1 MIRYLHIIITF
12 LFCFLSI
19 STGWAQKNNFINVTI
34 NVTAPN
40 PNASTK
46 EVMPDIPVGKGW
58 DIYVFHEKNKAQA
71 FFNNITDRTK
81 DSQSGLVMVTDSKV
95 DYKEIKQTDNN
106 GSCNFFAKPQ
116 WYFVVYNKEL
126 QRVSE
131 NIIGIK
137 GKEQNQ
143 TIIVKTKSATGDKEL
158 DNVDVKAKF
167 IFETPVDSSYDCGDL
182 RIVDIIWP
190 ISHKETNI
198 TYRMGM
204 APYCMEISGNDYGFT
219 SEYQKL
225 DSKTGKIFKIMM
237 PCLVDGEQY
246 HKTQRRKMGYDP
258 VVNDP
263 LDRYVQSD
271 TMVSHAPTYL
281 HIRGQMTNIKSDAFY
296 PVWAYKWCENYK
308 SLISSETMLLN
319 LGYRT
324 DRTKFLDFE
333 FPDIAIDKNYYKRDP
348 KVELTE
354 TAHEL
359 RIEFIRG
366 QSEISPTDS
375 AGLQKLEDIIQ
386 AIGKIVDQKSGA
398 QLMSINIHG
407 YASPEGG
414 WATNDRLSKSRAAY
428 LKQRLV
434 SQLGISSS
442 DIDSEGSVM
451 SWKDVVSQ
459 LRIDSLNSEDIDRA
473 NLLDEIISSSRDE
486 ASVENKLRS
495 LPLYSYLRDNEEKY
509 YKPLRRVTISY
520 VYVVNRPLTEE
531 EIIRKY
537 EETKSA
543 DFPYQYQ
550 VLFDYLIDRPEELG
564 NIAKAAMREVPE
576 PRTGKPWTLAA
587 YYLAKSYTARNLCD
601 TTILEPYISNDPNE
615 FIKAFPDS
623 YVSPLPLRL
632 NSYHILNGDTIQRIN
647 DQGIIVQQISMF
659 VQANKIS
666 KALNLATHM
675 LPKENPLF
683 QQPIMMLEVKC
694 KKKYND
700 EEYREKVA
708 QTSDWNKVVVYAA
721 QDANKVKDEIFWKE
735 SWVLLNDTSKFHM
748 QAARELYMK
757 AILAYRLY
765 NSAKSWNQRKD
776 DNTPVPTTFFDMG
789 SHSIYDAPPFE
800 DDSFP
805 WGAYMIK
812 ACEMEPSFINLLKF
826 DGEFNQNYRDGFAK
840 FWNRKHPE
848 KILR

>member
-1 MIRYLHIIITF
+1 M
-12 LFCFLSI
+12 
-19 STGWAQKNNFINVTI
+19 GWAQKNKIINVTL

-40 PNASTK
+40 PNESTK
-46 EVMPDIPVGKGW
+46 ALMPDIPVGTGW
-58 DIYVFHEKNKAQA
+58 DIYIFHDKNKAQT
-71 FFNNITDRTK
+71 FFNKLTDKTK
-81 DSQSGLVMVTDSKV
+81 DLQSGLVMVTDSKPE
-95 DYKEIKQTDNN
+95 YKEIKQTDNN
-106 GSCNFFAKPQ
+106 GSCNFYAKPQ
-116 WYFVVYNKEL
+116 WYFVVYNEKE
-126 QRVSE
+126 QRISE
-131 NIIGIK
+131 SIIGIN
-137 GKEQNQ
+137 GKEQNL
-143 TIIVKTKSATGDKEL
+143 TITVKTKSASGDIEL
-158 DNVDVKAKF
+158 KNVDVKANF
-167 IFETPVDSSYDCGDL
+167 NFEVPVDSSYDCGDQ
-182 RIVDIIWP
+182 RNIDIIWP
-190 ISHKETNI
+190 ISHMETNI

-204 APYCMEISGNDYGFT
+204 APYCMEVSGDDYGFT
-219 SEYQKL
+219 SDYQKL

-271 TMVSHAPTYL
+271 TMVSHTPTYL
-281 HIRGQMTNIKSDAFY
+281 HIRGQMSNIKPDAFY

-308 SLISSETMLLN
+308 SLISSETKLLN

-333 FPDIAIDKNYYKRDP
+333 FPDIAIDKEYYKRDP
-348 KVELTE
+348 HVDLTE

-366 QSEISPTDS
+366 QSEISPNDS

-386 AIGKIVDQKSGA
+386 AIGKIVDPKSGA

-414 WATNDRLSKSRAAY
+414 WATNDRLSKSRAVY

-434 SQLGISSS
+434 SQLGLNSS
-442 DIDSEGSVM
+442 DIESEGSVM

-473 NLLDEIISSSRDE
+473 NLLEEIIASSKDE
-486 ASVENKLRS
+486 TSVENKLRS
-495 LPLYSYLRDNEEKY
+495 LPLYNYLRDNEEKY

-520 VYVVNRPLTEE
+520 IYAVNRPLTEE

-543 DFPYQYQ
+543 DFAYQYQ

-564 NIAKAAMREVPE
+564 NIAKTAMREVPE

-587 YYLAKSYTARNLCD
+587 YYLAKSYTARNMCD
-601 TTILEPYISNDPNE
+601 TTILSPYISITGE
-615 FIKAFPDS
+615 ECYKAFPGS
-623 YVSPLPLRL
+623 YVQWRGKSKLDAR
-632 NSYHILNGDTIQRIN
+632 HILEGDTIQRIN
-647 DQGIIVQQISMF
+647 DPGIVVQQISMF

-666 KALNLATHM
+666 NALNLATHM

-683 QQPIMMLEVKC
+683 QQPIMMLEAKC

-700 EEYREKVA
+700 EEYREKIA
-708 QTSDWNKVVVYAA
+708 NTSDWNKVVVYAA
-721 QDANKVKDEIFWKE
+721 QDANKIYDEKFWKE
-735 SWVLLNDTSKFHM
+735 SWMLLNDSSKFHM

-776 DNTPVPTTFFDMG
+776 DKTPVPTTFFDMG